1 MSKVKANKAVPKG
14 TRLKHVIQDGYEF
27 KSPLEA
33 YTWNEFKNI
42 IFQYNMSLNI
52 LNYNQSSNTS
62 GNAIAI

>member
-33 YTWNEFKNI
+33 HTVLEYYVF
-42 IFQYNMSLNI
+42 
-52 LNYNQSSNTS
+52 
-62 GNAIAI
+62 